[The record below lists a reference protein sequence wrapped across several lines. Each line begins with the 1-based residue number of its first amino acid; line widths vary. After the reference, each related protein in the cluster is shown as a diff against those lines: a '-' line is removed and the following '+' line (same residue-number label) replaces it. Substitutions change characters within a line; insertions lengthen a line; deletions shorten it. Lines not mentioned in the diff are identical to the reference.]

1 MAYPTIAT
9 KVDGD
14 ILTAAHLNTLADAV
28 AYLAAIGSLPNPAMY
43 QQTSTSTST
52 ATHYYWARYTNRYL
66 HVVTNCTSGDDL
78 QVTINGNVT
87 NDNDPGNGYED
98 HVIDCN
104 GYGLT
109 AGAFYPITVAIR
121 AQSGGS
127 IGIAYVGFLSTAT
140 ALV

>member
-1 MAYPTIAT
+1 MSYPTIND
-9 KVDGD
+9 VSDGQV
-14 ILTAAHLNTLADAV
+14 LTAAHLNLIADAV
-28 AYLAAIGSLPNPAMY
+28 NYVAAIGGLPNPGI
-43 QQTSTSTST
+43 QQWTSTSTST
-52 ATHYYWARYTNRYL
+52 ATAYYWARYTNRYL

-78 QVTINGNVT
+78 KVTIDGNAT
-87 NDNDPGNGYED
+87 DDNDPGDGYED

-109 AGAFYPITVAIR
+109 AGAFYAIKVDIK

>member
-9 KVDGD
+9 KADGD

-28 AYLAAIGSLPNPAMY
+28 SYLSALGALPNPAFY

-52 ATHYYWARYTNRYL
+52 ATYVYWARYTNRYL

-78 QVTINGNVT
+78 KVTIDGEVT
-87 NDNDPGNGYED
+87 NDNDPGDGYED
-98 HVIDCN
+98 HVIDVN
-104 GYGLT
+104 GYGMT
-109 AGAFYPITVAIR
+109 AGAFYAITIEVK

-127 IGIAYVGFLSTAT
+127 IGVAYVGFLSTAT
-140 ALV
+140 ELV